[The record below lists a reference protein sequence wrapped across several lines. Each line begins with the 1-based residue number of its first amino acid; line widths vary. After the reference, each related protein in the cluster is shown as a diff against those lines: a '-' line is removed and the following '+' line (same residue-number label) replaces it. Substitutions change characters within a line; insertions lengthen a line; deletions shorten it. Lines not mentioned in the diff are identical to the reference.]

1 MSKMLKQLKPA
12 TSNKQLICFP
22 FAGGYSTAFRPIAQ
36 SFTADW
42 GMIAIEPPGHG
53 TNRAP
58 FLKSIDE
65 MADVY
70 VNELRPYLN
79 TRFALF
85 GHSMGGW
92 VTYKIAQKLE
102 AQGLYPEVV
111 IISGIRP
118 PDKEGDKTSHMNDK
132 EFIDYVVSLGGI
144 PEEMLAHQEL
154 IDLFLPS
161 LRADFLAVEKFGI
174 EDRTPLRT
182 PVHFLAA
189 TDDPGN
195 GPEEV
200 KRWAEFAPHAE
211 FHTFEGKHMFILSHA
226 PDVAKL
232 IQQILIK
239 SVTIG

>member
-1 MSKMLKQLKPA
+1 MSKLLKQLK
-12 TSNKQLICFP
+12 TSTTNKQLICFP

-36 SFTADW
+36 AIKSDW
-42 GMIAIEPPGHG
+42 GVIAIEPPGHG
-53 TNRAP
+53 TNRDP
-58 FLKSIDE
+58 FLTSIDE
-65 MADVY
+65 MADAY
-70 VNELRPYLN
+70 VNGLRPYLN

-118 PDKEGDKTSHMNDK
+118 PGYEGDTTADMSDK

-154 IDLFLPS
+154 VDLFLPA
-161 LRADFLAVEKFGI
+161 LRADFGALDTFDI
-174 EDRTPLRT
+174 TDRTPLRA
-182 PVHFLAA
+182 PVHFLAG
-189 TDDPGN
+189 TDDPEN
-195 GPEEV
+195 TPEQV
-200 KRWAEFAPHAE
+200 KDWVEYAPNAQ

-232 IQQILIK
+232 IQQILQETVKI
-239 SVTIG
+239 

>member
-1 MSKMLKQLKPA
+1 MSKLLKQLKPG

-36 SFTADW
+36 SITTDW

-58 FLKSIDE
+58 FLKTIDE
-65 MADVY
+65 MAEVY
-70 VNELRPYLN
+70 VNELRPHLN

-92 VTYKIAQKLE
+92 VTYKVAQKLE
-102 AQGLYPEVV
+102 AQGIFPEVV
-111 IISGIRP
+111 IISGICP
-118 PDKEGDKTSHMNDK
+118 PDQPSDATLHMSDK

-154 IDLFLPS
+154 IDLFLPA
-161 LRADFLAVEKFGI
+161 LRADFGALDAFQI
-174 EDRTPLRT
+174 TDPTPLKA
-182 PVHFLAA
+182 PVHILAA

-195 GPEEV
+195 TLEEV
-200 KRWAEFAPHAE
+200 QGWVEYAPHAQ

-232 IQQILIK
+232 IQQILKETVKI
-239 SVTIG
+239 